1 MNCRKSLCYDILKLL
16 LADISTKKIVNHII
30 VLHEAERA
38 HNITMKYFQD
48 KTRGGFKF
56 KIRGRINLFAT
67 LNGQE
72 HWPLYGYITMPTST
86 CTDGVR
92 IVPCC
97 WTAIG
102 RYSSDES
109 EHPYDLMP
117 IEESSTSPRWLGR
130 LRNLCNRML
139 GIR

>member
-1 MNCRKSLCYDILKLL
+1 
-16 LADISTKKIVNHII
+16 
-30 VLHEAERA
+30 
-38 HNITMKYFQD
+38 MKYFQD

-56 KIRGRINLFAT
+56 KIRGR
-67 LNGQE
+67 NGQE
-72 HWPLYGYITMPTST
+72 HWPLYGSITMPTST
-86 CTDGVR
+86 RTDECGEQVDWVR

-117 IEESSTSPRWLGR
+117 IEESSTRLRWLGR
-130 LRNLCNRML
+130 LRKLCNRMF
-139 GIR
+139 GNR